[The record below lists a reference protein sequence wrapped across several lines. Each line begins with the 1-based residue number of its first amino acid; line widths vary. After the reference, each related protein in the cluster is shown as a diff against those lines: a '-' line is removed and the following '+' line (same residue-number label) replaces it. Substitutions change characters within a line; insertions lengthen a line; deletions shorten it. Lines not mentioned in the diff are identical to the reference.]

1 MRGHSDLL
9 HGKRERDPRV
19 QKQEKRPHATE
30 EEDNHYKSWG
40 KKHRLASASFVPLK
54 NALMFIELPLSDD
67 LFLSYKHTNY
77 YITHIILCA
86 LQLRMNL

>member
-1 MRGHSDLL
+1 MERE
-9 HGKRERDPRV
+9 RERDPRV

-40 KKHRLASASFVPLK
+40 KKTELRLASECASFVPLK
-54 NALMFIELPLSDD
+54 NALMFIELPVSDD